1 MPLGLNDAL
10 TLPVQSEGDDGG
22 SGCELDSPQETK
34 VHLKLCEIMICATE
48 ALKRAHNG
56 SNPKNSSSLLSCISL
71 FDTQLTKA
79 AFQVQTAVGES
90 LRLLLVMQT
99 VS

>member
-34 VHLKLCEIMICATE
+34 VYLKLCEVMICATE
-48 ALKRAHNG
+48 ALKRAHSG
-56 SNPKNSSSLLSCISL
+56 SDSKSPSSLLCCISL
-71 FDTQLTKA
+71 FDAQLTKTA
-79 AFQVQTAVGES
+79 LQVQTTVGENHRSS
-90 LRLLLVMQT
+90 LITECV
-99 VS
+99 V